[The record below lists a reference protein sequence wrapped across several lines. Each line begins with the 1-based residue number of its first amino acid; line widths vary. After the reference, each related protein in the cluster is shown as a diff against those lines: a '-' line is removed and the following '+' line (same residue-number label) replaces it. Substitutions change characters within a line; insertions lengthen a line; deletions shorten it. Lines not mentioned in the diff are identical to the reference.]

1 MIWTLFILYEKISIR
16 IDMQTITFIGNGN
29 MGLSIAKGLKDKY
42 NIEVVGRNLE
52 KLDQFEDHL
61 GVKVDKYLLDDFDI
75 TEKTILFCVKPAN
88 VEEVGKKLK
97 GKARVV
103 FSVLAGT
110 TIEKL
115 KKHLK
120 TKAVVRTMPNLAASA
135 GASMT
140 TLTGDH
146 NFRKEAEV
154 LLGAVGDTLWL
165 ESEKEIDI
173 ATALAGSG
181 PAYLALIAEALADGA
196 VKQGLKREDAMAAM
210 RGLFSG
216 FGKLIQEIHPALL
229 KDGVMSPGGTTAA
242 GYAALEDGNVR
253 AACINAI
260 EEAYTRAKEL

>member
-1 MIWTLFILYEKISIR
+1 
-16 IDMQTITFIGNGN
+16 MQTITFIGNGN
-29 MGLSIAKGLKDKY
+29 MGLSIAKGLKGKY
-42 NIEVVGRNLE
+42 NIEVVGRDMV
-52 KLDQFEDHL
+52 KLDTFEEQL
-61 GVKVDKYLLDDFDI
+61 GTKVDKYLIDNFDM
-75 TEKTILFCVKPAN
+75 TDKTVLFCVKPAN

-97 GKARVV
+97 GKARVL

-110 TIEKL
+110 PLDKL

-120 TKAVVRTMPNLAASA
+120 SKAVVRTMPNLAASV

-146 NFRKEAEV
+146 RFRKEAEA

-181 PAYLALIAEALADGA
+181 PAYLALMAEALADGA
-196 VKQGLKREDAMAAM
+196 VKQGLKREDAMIAM
-210 RGLFSG
+210 KGLFSG
-216 FGKLIQEIHPALL
+216 FGKLIQDVHPALL
-229 KDGVMSPGGTTAA
+229 KDNVMSPGGTTAA

-253 AACINAI
+253 AACMDAI
-260 EEAYTRAKEL
+260 EQAYERAKKL

>member
-1 MIWTLFILYEKISIR
+1 
-16 IDMQTITFIGNGN
+16 MQTITFIGNGN
-29 MGLSIAKGLKDKY
+29 MGLSIAKGLKGKY
-42 NIEVVGRNLE
+42 NIEVVGRDME
-52 KLDQFEDHL
+52 KLNAFEEHL
-61 GVKVDKYLLDDFDI
+61 GTKVDKYLIDDFDM
-75 TEKTILFCVKPAN
+75 TDKTVLFCVKPAN

-97 GKARVV
+97 GKARVL

-110 TIEKL
+110 SLDKL

-120 TKAVVRTMPNLAASA
+120 SKAVVRTMPNLAASV

-146 NFRKEAEV
+146 RFKNEAEA

-196 VKQGLKREDAMAAM
+196 VKQGLKREDAMATM
-210 RGLFSG
+210 KGLFSG
-216 FGKLIQEIHPALL
+216 FGALIQEVHPALL
-229 KDGVMSPGGTTAA
+229 KDAVMSPGGTTAA

-253 AACINAI
+253 AACMDAV
-260 EEAYTRAKEL
+260 EQAYERAKKL